1 MHVRNPRSELS
12 CHVGMQLFAIDEDYI
27 ENGAAKFGNDL
38 PMLAKSSPGAYFHRN
53 CCVSMDIGSLKS

>member
-38 PMLAKSSPGAYFHRN
+38 PMLAKSSSGAEI
-53 CCVSMDIGSLKS
+53 VALV